1 MIALISG
8 KGDYPKEITS
18 SLKNQ
23 KINFIKLNLYQ
34 KDKYNVSIGEIGK
47 IIKILKTNN
56 VKEVIFAGKVER
68 PNLRKIKLD
77 LKAISYLPL
86 LKKAYLKGDGNLLN
100 LVAKILRDENIKII
114 ESHKYCKNLILNNT
128 PTRTKPSKVDI
139 HDFKKGKKILNLLSE
154 FDNAQGIII
163 DEGYILA
170 IEAAEGTDEIVKRI
184 KNINYKKK
192 KPLSGSLIK
201 LTKTNQNL
209 KYDLPTI
216 GYTTI
221 SLCIKSNLKGIFLEK
236 NKNIFLNQ
244 KKSIDL
250 ANKNNFFI
258 TAI

>member
-8 KGDYPKEITS
+8 KGDYPKEISS

-23 KINFIKLNLYQ
+23 KINFINLNLYQ
-34 KDKYNVSIGEIGK
+34 KDKYNISIGEIGK
-47 IIKILKTNN
+47 IIKILKSNS
-56 VKEVIFAGKVER
+56 VKEVMFAGKVDR
-68 PNLRKIKLD
+68 PNLRQIKLD

-86 LKKAYLKGDGNLLN
+86 LKKVYSKGDGNLLN
-100 LVAKILRDENIKII
+100 LIAKILKDENIKII

-128 PTRTKPSKVDI
+128 PTRIRPSKIDI
-139 HDFKKGKKILNLLSE
+139 DDFKKGKKILNLLSK

-170 IEAAEGTDEIVKRI
+170 IEAAEGTDEIIKRI
-184 KNINYKKK
+184 KKINYKKNK
-192 KPLSGSLIK
+192 LVSGSLIK
-201 LTKTNQNL
+201 LTKINQNL

-216 GYTTI
+216 GYRTI

-258 TAI
+258 TAV